1 MLNGAPIA
9 NLDLD
14 GMATKDAIKVL
25 HATALT
31 QQGHLEALHAD
42 ISEIK
47 TLAKSIRL
55 IVSVV
60 PVVVSIIGGVLWI
73 LSHVKVIP

>member
-60 PVVVSIIGGVLWI
+60 PVVISVLGGIAYL